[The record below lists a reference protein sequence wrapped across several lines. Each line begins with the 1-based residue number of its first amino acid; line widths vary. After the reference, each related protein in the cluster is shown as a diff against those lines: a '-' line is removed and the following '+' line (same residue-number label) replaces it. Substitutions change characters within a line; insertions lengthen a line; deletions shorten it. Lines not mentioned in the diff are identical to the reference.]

1 MDSSLLP
8 RCLAQEGGRTS
19 SAVPT
24 ARVLGSIHSHS
35 WTEGPTN
42 PLLLLLFL
50 RASVFVTSGR
60 THRPVQLTQHVRF
73 RVCLNSAHSASSHI
87 RWKITEESG
96 EEMWSFAKC
105 GEEANDG
112 GRVVKVKQGNG
123 TLDWLETQWGGWVGV
138 AAKINR
144 K

>member
-1 MDSSLLP
+1 MYSFWAWSCFYSRLSGAVFAPLVSRGCVPCGCVRGCRWARLDSSLLP

-42 PLLLLLFL
+42 PLLLLLL

-60 THRPVQLTQHVRF
+60 THRPVQLTQHVIVRF
-73 RVCLNSAHSASSHI
+73 RVCLKSASSHI

-96 EEMWSFAKC
+96 EEMWPFC
-105 GEEANDG
+105 
-112 GRVVKVKQGNG
+112 KV
-123 TLDWLETQWGGWVGV
+123 W
-138 AAKINR
+138 R
-144 K
+144 